1 MLCQLS
7 YRLTLAKVE
16 RTDPIGQASRPEA
29 NGDGR
34 RLARLLLR
42 LDLESQQRMVTA
54 MHVKGKG
61 IR

>member
-1 MLCQLS
+1 
-7 YRLTLAKVE
+7 LAKVE